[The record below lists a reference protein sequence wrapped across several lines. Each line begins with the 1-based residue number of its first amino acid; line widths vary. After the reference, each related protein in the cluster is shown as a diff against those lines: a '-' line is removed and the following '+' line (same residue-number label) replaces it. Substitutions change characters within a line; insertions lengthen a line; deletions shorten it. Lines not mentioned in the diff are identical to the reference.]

1 MNCIDHWFTPTHVY
15 FVYLIKTNLTL
26 LMGNKVVEWHD
37 LSSHDGLR
45 GKVLLGYAGLL
56 SSIELRH
63 LFHLHTQFI
72 TLQQDLV

>member
-1 MNCIDHWFTPTHVY
+1 MNRIDHCFTLAHVY

-26 LMGNKVVEWHD
+26 LVGNKVVEWRD

-63 LFHLHTQFI
+63 LFYLLTQFI
-72 TLQQDLV
+72 TL

>member
-1 MNCIDHWFTPTHVY
+1 MNCIDLCFTPAHVY

-26 LMGNKVVEWHD
+26 LMGNKVVDWRD
-37 LSSHDGLR
+37 LSPHDGLR

-63 LFHLHTQFI
+63 LFYLLT
-72 TLQQDLV
+72 